1 MSTLFDGFVINF
13 LITLV
18 VSAVM
23 MGIGVIVDVLLK
35 QRVKQKRLLMKYQVR
50 SRYILIFIF
59 ILLMAK
65 VWVYGFSYLLAV
77 MGIISAALTITQK
90 ENLMNVF
97 GFFIINWRDLFSE
110 EDYIEIGTYSGYVKQ
125 IGVLYFTLDEASK
138 AVKHERT
145 GRKIKVPNM
154 MVSIHPII
162 NFSTDMALL
171 EINQSFIF
179 TFDSPFEQIT
189 PIFDKVYEELIDFY
203 RATYGYWSISQ
214 RDKYYKKTDIIFR
227 VKQNKPAGIE
237 ALVRFYCLK
246 ENQTEI
252 ETKLN
257 HLVITACDQN
267 KNITLSEER

>member
-1 MSTLFDGFVINF
+1 MNTLFDDFLINF
-13 LITLV
+13 LKTLV

-23 MGIGVIVDVLLK
+23 IGIGVIVDVLLK
-35 QRVKQKRLLMKYQVR
+35 QRVKQNRLLMKYQVR

-65 VWVYGFSYLLAV
+65 IWVYGFSYLLAV

-110 EDYIEIGTYSGYVKQ
+110 EDYIEIGTYSGYVKH

-154 MVSIHPII
+154 MVSVHPLI
-162 NFSTDMALL
+162 NFSTDLALL

-179 TFDSPFEQIT
+179 TFNSPFEQIT
-189 PIFDKVYEELIDFY
+189 PIFDKAYEELIDFY
-203 RATYGYWSISQ
+203 RATYGYWSTNQ
-214 RDKYYKKTDIIFR
+214 RDKYYKKTDVIYR
-227 VKQNKPAGIE
+227 VKQHKPAGIE

-257 HLVITACDQN
+257 SLVITSCDQN
-267 KNITLSEER
+267 RNITLSEER